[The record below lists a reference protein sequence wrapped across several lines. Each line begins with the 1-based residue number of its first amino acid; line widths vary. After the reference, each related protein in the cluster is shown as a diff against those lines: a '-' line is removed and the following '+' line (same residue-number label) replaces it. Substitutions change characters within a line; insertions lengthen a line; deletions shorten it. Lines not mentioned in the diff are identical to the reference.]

1 MKTVVLKGVSALL
14 FLICLLPGKSYCQ
27 DLTGIWKGYFVT
39 DGNQTYRLEFQV
51 EQNKNNTV
59 TGVSYSYGDNINFYG
74 KATMTGHYADD
85 NKSFSIQELRTVEV
99 KNPGGGGTCIMN
111 YRFTYSRSGNE
122 EFLEGTYVG
131 KMEDRIN
138 PKNNGQWGDCG
149 GGKVFLRRVKESDF
163 YVEPFLRDKPAVKKP
178 DSVTAPPVAKET
190 PKREPA
196 KPPTPK
202 PQTKTASTKPK
213 PQLKTTAVTPKKTV
227 APPVAKSKTTSVPI
241 KTDTLKRKVQEPITN
256 DKIVE
261 RPKINIPAIT
271 RSRENELVQTLT
283 VSSEEIS
290 VRLYDNGEVD
300 DDTISV
306 YLDGKPL
313 LTNKRLSTVPITL
326 TLKLDPDNPEHVLV
340 MVAENMGRIPP
351 NTSLMIVQ
359 DGERRY
365 SVSITSTEQKNAMVR
380 FRYQKKPG

>member
-1 MKTVVLKGVSALL
+1 MKTVVLKSVPALL
-14 FLICLLPGKSYCQ
+14 FLICLLPAKSYCQ
-27 DLTGIWKGYFVT
+27 DLIGIWKGFFVT

-51 EQNKNNTV
+51 AQNKNNTV
-59 TGVSYSYGDNINFYG
+59 TGVSYSYGDNFNFYG
-74 KATMTGHYADD
+74 KATMTGHYTDE
-85 NKSFSIQELRTVEV
+85 NKSFSIQEIKTVEV

-149 GGKVFLRRVKESDF
+149 GGKVFLRRVKQSDF
-163 YVEPFLRDKPAVKKP
+163 YVEPFLRDKPTAKKTDSVVKAPPAVKQ
-178 DSVTAPPVAKET
+178 
-190 PKREPA
+190 PA
-196 KPPTPK
+196 R
-202 PQTKTASTKPK
+202 PQTKVATTVPK
-213 PQLKTTAVTPKKTV
+213 KNVTNPPLAKTKTTTP
-227 APPVAKSKTTSVPI
+227 PP
-241 KTDTLKRKVQEPITN
+241 KTDTIKRKIQEPIVN
-256 DKIVE
+256 EKVVE
-261 RPKINIPAIT
+261 RPKINIPAST

-313 LTNKRLSTVPITL
+313 LSNRRLSTVPITL
-326 TLKLDPDNPEHVLV
+326 SLKLDSDNPEHVLV

-359 DGERRY
+359 DGDRRY